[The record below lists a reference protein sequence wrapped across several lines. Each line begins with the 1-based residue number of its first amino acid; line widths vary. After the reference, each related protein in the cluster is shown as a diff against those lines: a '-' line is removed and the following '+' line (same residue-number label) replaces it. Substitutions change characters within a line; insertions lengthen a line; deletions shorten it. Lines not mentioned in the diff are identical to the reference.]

1 MNDAEKFQLKLE
13 LTLNLKSAQ
22 DIQNW
27 AIDKLDK
34 NPADLLALDIC
45 FFSKD
50 EEVLDYC
57 NNISLAETNIEP
69 TLKKKILYEMLKK
82 YIEITPSIG
91 YSIELIS
98 NLFAILI
105 EISKFAEDEDLYD
118 FINYYDDELY
128 LALEGIAK
136 LELEEVWPTF
146 LNDLKNWLSLRCE
159 LLS

>member
-1 MNDAEKFQLKLE
+1 MIDAEKFQFKLE
-13 LTLNLKSAQ
+13 LLLNLKSAK

-27 AIDKLDK
+27 AIDRLDK
-34 NPADLLALDIC
+34 NPADLLALEVC

-50 EEVLDYC
+50 NEVLDYF
-57 NNISLAETNIEP
+57 NNISIAETTIEP
-69 TLKKKILYEMLKK
+69 TLKKKILYEVLKK
-82 YIEITPSIG
+82 YTEITPSIG

-105 EISKFAEDEDLYD
+105 KISRFAEDEELYD

-136 LELEEVWPTF
+136 LELDEIWPTF
-146 LNDLKNWLSLRCE
+146 LNDLKNWLSLRFE

>member
-13 LTLNLKSAQ
+13 LTLSLKSAQ
-22 DIQNW
+22 DIQKW

-50 EEVLDYC
+50 EEILDYF
-57 NNISLAETNIEP
+57 NNISIAETNVEP
-69 TLKKKILYEMLKK
+69 TLKKKILYEILKK
-82 YIEITPSIG
+82 YTEITPSIG
-91 YSIELIS
+91 YSIEFIS
-98 NLFAILI
+98 NLFSILI
-105 EISKFAEDEDLYD
+105 KISRFAEDEELYD

-136 LELEEVWPTF
+136 LELDEIWPTF
-146 LNDLKNWLSLRCE
+146 LNDLKNWLSLRFE